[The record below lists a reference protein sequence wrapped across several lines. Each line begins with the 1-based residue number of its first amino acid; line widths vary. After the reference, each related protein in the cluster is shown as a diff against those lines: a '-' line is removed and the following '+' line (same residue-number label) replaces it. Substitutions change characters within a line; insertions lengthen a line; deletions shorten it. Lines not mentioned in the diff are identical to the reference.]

1 MDEMDRRIVG
11 LLRQNSRMSSSDIGK
26 TVHLSIPAVT
36 ERIRKLEQQGVI
48 EQFTVRLNPKALGRY
63 CTVFIFVIVQGY
75 EEIEQFRQLIIQS
88 EYVLECHHIAG
99 EYDYLLKV
107 ALPDIEALEQ
117 FISQTLKATYGVIKT
132 NTIFS
137 LSQLKNEL

>member
-1 MDEMDRRIVG
+1 MDELDRRIVE
-11 LLRQNSRMSSSDIGK
+11 LLRRNGRMSSSDIGK
-26 TVHLSIPAVT
+26 EIHLSVPAVT

-63 CTVFIFVIVQGY
+63 CTVFILVNVQGY
-75 EEIEQFRQLIIQS
+75 EETEQFRRAIIQS
-88 EYVLECHHIAG
+88 EYVLECNHIAG

-107 ALPDIEALEQ
+107 ALPDIEALEH
-117 FISQTLKATYGVIKT
+117 FISRTLKATYGVIRT

-137 LSQLKNEL
+137 LSQLKADL